1 MIEKIVSPGDRVELK
16 SIYDSIL
23 SGVTEGAKTYKS
35 KVYDIKNED
44 HFELVMPF
52 EGTKLVLLPI
62 DGEYDVCFFSKGGVY
77 RATLRIIDRKKDDTG
92 IYVIIAELTGNLHKF
107 QRREYYRF
115 NCLVDMQARTLTE
128 EEVGNIRKGF
138 PRRVMDAPME
148 KGIIVDIS
156 GGGARFIS
164 EVGYEENSDIRMDFA
179 LSIMGRDKP
188 FELVAQVLYCKK
200 MENKPGSFENRV
212 KFEYINSSTREE
224 IIKYI
229 FDEERRNRKNSK
241 GV

>member
-1 MIEKIVSPGDRVELK
+1 
-16 SIYDSIL
+16 
-23 SGVTEGAKTYKS
+23 
-35 KVYDIKNED
+35 
-44 HFELVMPF
+44 
-52 EGTKLVLLPI
+52 
-62 DGEYDVCFFSKGGVY
+62 
-77 RATLRIIDRKKDDTG
+77 
-92 IYVIIAELTGNLHKF
+92 
-107 QRREYYRF
+107 
-115 NCLVDMQARTLTE
+115 MQARTLTE